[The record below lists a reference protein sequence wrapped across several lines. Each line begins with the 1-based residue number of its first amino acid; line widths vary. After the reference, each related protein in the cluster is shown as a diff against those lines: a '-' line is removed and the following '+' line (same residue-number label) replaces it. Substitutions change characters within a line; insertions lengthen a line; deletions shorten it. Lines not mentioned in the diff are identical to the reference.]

1 MNEIELGRVF
11 MLHKLEKISE
21 DEDIQLLYV
30 TVMQELED
38 AIQSLKRSLILLGIV
53 YRYMEKEGNRQ
64 GKKNIKKKVLD
75 DLFKIEAVCK
85 EAKNEIAAS

>member
-1 MNEIELGRVF
+1 MP
-11 MLHKLEKISE
+11 HKLEKISE
-21 DEDIQLLYV
+21 DEDIQPLYV

-38 AIQSLKRSLILLGIV
+38 TIQSLKRSLILLGIV

-75 DLFKIEAVCK
+75 DLGKIETVCK
-85 EAKNEIAAS
+85 EAKSEIAAS